1 MTRFGSAKLHSHI
14 SRSRIHPSAP
24 ARGGSV
30 QLLTFSLSRTAS
42 LSQIVTYCNFSL
54 PPLPPPHIVQ
64 TARATTRT
72 SPPRKRF
79 DQKHFKTVS
88 LKRAA
93 NVAEKYKITG
103 PSSRKFLWYFYV
115 KIEKLRL

>member
-14 SRSRIHPSAP
+14 SRSRVHPSAP

-42 LSQIVTYCNFSL
+42 LRIVTYCNFSP

-64 TARATTRT
+64 TARATTRA
-72 SPPRKRF
+72 SPPKKRF

-103 PSSRKFLWYFYV
+103 PSSGKFLWYFYV